1 MFDGFLLITSKSVP
15 LRTNL
20 QNLKSN
26 LSFFLKIFLTVS
38 QIGSLKLLD
47 RVSVTT
53 PMSLKKR
60 SSVKPLNAEPKRN
73 DSMVPLAATMVA
85 QVAEEVVEAEDFA
98 ELAKKLENASPL
110 EIMDKA
116 LEMFGNDIAIAFR
129 YINNITCS
137 VQIGSLNMFVH

>member
-129 YINNITCS
+129 YRNNITFS
-137 VQIGSLNMFVH
+137 D